1 MISMRIF
8 TNFHNFGIYVKR
20 VHISPKVRLYYIKYL
35 MWDQFS
41 QQLWKMVTLQK
52 CEKSILDKQVSNELA
67 FFHSGLTF
75 KKVIARL
82 ETIQKKCDFSV
93 VADAH
98 AHPRDTWVP
107 LPHPHE
113 ERSVKEI
120 CRTIRE
126 KVRVMVEEVGVGY
139 VCLQSWFEGG
149 RAKISTMA
157 PGAVTRGGRLLPSLV
172 PMFNKN
178 EEKGYFSQSC
188 VVHSAD
194 IV

>member
-1 MISMRIF
+1 M
-8 TNFHNFGIYVKR
+8 
-20 VHISPKVRLYYIKYL
+20 
-35 MWDQFS
+35 
-41 QQLWKMVTLQK
+41 
-52 CEKSILDKQVSNELA
+52 
-67 FFHSGLTF
+67 
-75 KKVIARL
+75 
-82 ETIQKKCDFSV
+82 
-93 VADAH
+93 
-98 AHPRDTWVP
+98 P

-139 VCLQSWFEGG
+139 VFLQSWFEGG
-149 RAKISTMA
+149 RAKISTMT

-188 VVHSAD
+188 VVHSAV